1 NRLLMFEYLLAILI
15 IILSLLR
22 IIKYRRRKSK
32 KSKSSTKRTF
42 GKWIPVSFKSPIPV
56 AYPDWSIETTRPLP
70 YRPFKYGPD
79 YFITMGIR
87 RLDLNDWIELDNE
100 WSKYHQVKLDRL
112 SEERA
117 HLLCKTAPEAYDAAL
132 ETMELLCEYLVHR
145 YPSLFQYELNN
156 NNDKKIRIKTTG
168 EIYSINSDDPLKY
181 ASLLIQDD
189 LALMIEGSDGQY
201 YLKAGSIIIPGFWR
215 LQDKFNMPLAQIH
228 LSGDVPKFKEK
239 LQHSMER
246 YFQKMNPEHPVIR
259 HNYFIQTDGDLAWSN
274 SIGSEDQFGIGW
286 INAKPNP
293 PIENIYFRNERQTLR
308 RLPRSGAILFTIH
321 PYFIP
326 VIEIAKEA
334 GIPGRLAS
342 AIRSWPDDVSIY
354 KGKKAYEEV
363 LLKYLDQ
370 KHQEQCDNGLDI
382 DYSKSYPY

>member
-1 NRLLMFEYLLAILI
+1 MFEYLLAILI

-239 LQHSMER
+239 LQH
-246 YFQKMNPEHPVIR
+246 N
-259 HNYFIQTDGDLAWSN
+259 
-274 SIGSEDQFGIGW
+274 QFGIGW